1 MSSENKKIQNI
12 IFDYGDKIDFL
23 KQKIK
28 DLTKNQNTLK
38 SNLRRL
44 MAKIKSRLLIGKK
57 VKVEIRIRRTFDIDL
72 LEKNFPELYKK
83 YTRIEKKTITIV
95 EEELIFDEEK
105 MIKFNEEEYKKCFI
119 SKTSGVYI
127 TRF

>member
-38 SNLRRL
+38 SNFPLSF
-44 MAKIKSRLLIGKK
+44 ITHIPNQYLLQ
-57 VKVEIRIRRTFDIDL
+57 L
-72 LEKNFPELYKK
+72 
-83 YTRIEKKTITIV
+83 TII
-95 EEELIFDEEK
+95 
-105 MIKFNEEEYKKCFI
+105 
-119 SKTSGVYI
+119 
-127 TRF
+127 